1 MFQKKIQLIFHLL
14 FSDANAAISAAAS
27 PCFCFHSAH
36 FDDSFILSDKF
47 SLRSQRRRRTDKSV
61 SGLSS
66 CLHVSALM
74 PVTFFFSLDSLTHLF
89 RSFALR
95 IQVGNRSWRSPTGSR
110 RFLRSDTGYCCRNVF
125 WQSILEDRER
135 EKRSSSFDLLYLII
149 SSKWQRVW
157 G

>member
-1 MFQKKIQLIFHLL
+1 MVMNVLNQVRCSKKKIQLIFHLL

-74 PVTFFFSLDSLTHLF
+74 PVTFFFHLTRSLT
-89 RSFALR
+89 SFAVLP
-95 IQVGNRSWRSPTGSR
+95 S
-110 RFLRSDTGYCCRNVF
+110 
-125 WQSILEDRER
+125 E
-135 EKRSSSFDLLYLII
+135 
-149 SSKWQRVW
+149 SKWAIAAEGAPQVHAGSSVQTRVIVAEMSF
-157 G
+157 GRAS